1 MTEPIWVNYHKH
13 SSLSNRYTKD
23 SPLVPMDYWLELKAR
38 YGETPCIYTTVEHG
52 WAGNYF
58 KQYDDLEKFNKK
70 NDTNIKFVFGCEAYW
85 VKNRHENDRSNC
97 HIILLARNDKGRRAI
112 NKIVSIANKDGYY
125 ARPRIDLE
133 LIDMLPPD
141 DVFITTACIAFWNK
155 YDDIEEIVKNLSSKF
170 PHFYLE
176 VQPHHTDSQ
185 VEINRR
191 IVELSYKYN
200 IPIIAGCDSHVITES
215 QMEDRDELLKS
226 GGIRYEDEDGWFM
239 DYPSYDIL
247 FDRFRKQGVLTDEQ
261 IKAAIDQTNVIFD
274 FEDIILDRSLKV
286 PVVKSLRDKTQ
297 EERNKIFEKILQDEW
312 RKQRDDIN
320 QDKLAQYQQEI
331 QHDIKEIE
339 SCNMADYF
347 ILSYEI
353 MKLGQEKYGGIL
365 TPSGRGS
372 AVSMYLNKLLRLTKV
387 DKVNSPVLMYSERF
401 LTKERVID
409 SHTPPDIDN
418 NVSTREPFI
427 QAQKELVGDLGTY
440 DLLALGTL
448 KFKAAWKMYARANNV
463 DPDTANEVSKQIDKY
478 EKAKKY
484 AEENEVV
491 DIKQYIDPKYQE
503 LVDGCQK
510 YLGIYDTAKGHP
522 CFVENELIMTS
533 NGYKRIKDIVVG
545 DGVLSDDGKY
555 HRVKE
560 LFTTPNVNDIYELIS
575 YGSPAIQVTG
585 NHPFYAKKRRG
596 TPTWKTVNNLER
608 GDLIA
613 VPINQYNKLPDLGF
627 VDSSNLDFWWCIGR
641 YFGDGWR
648 SHTIRKSGRKTGQKI
663 KNVII
668 CCNKNND
675 ETNEILSHASWCLI
689 RVTEEATTN
698 KIYFKNKEL
707 YNWLEEFGDYAI
719 GKHLTGTIL
728 NLPVEQ
734 LRSFLSG
741 YFSADGHFDKITNEQ
756 TFSTINKELAL
767 GIVACINKAYNRPCS
782 LIKSRNDRVETIQGR
797 QVNSHAQYR
806 GEFHYEAR
814 KQDQAFYED
823 GMIWVPYRKKKKL
836 EEIQT
841 VYNFEVEDTHNYT
854 VNNLLVHN
862 CGCLCH
868 EGDIESEIG
877 VSLCKSEA
885 TGKEVLVA
893 NIESGT
899 IDAFGYLKQDYLI
912 VDSIGLTYDI
922 YKEAGLEP
930 FTVNQLLD
938 KIRYDEATW
947 KIYEDGYTQCVNQC
961 EQLKSTQKV
970 MRYKPKNIS
979 ELTQFVAAIRPSFQS
994 MYHTFESRQ
1003 HFDYGIKALDDLLQD
1018 EYCSSSFILY
1028 QESLMKV
1035 LGFAGFPM
1043 SETYTIIKAISKKK
1057 DYIIKDARPK
1067 FITNFAKAILDTG
1080 ETTDED
1086 KAHELAEE
1094 VWTIVENSAAY
1105 GFNCVSGD
1113 TVIKKPSSN
1122 GSYIPT
1128 ISEMYRIRHDA
1139 KYARE
1144 TGHKSLHDKYM
1155 REGYGYGLSMK
1166 NGRIYKNRI
1175 VEIYKQPEAETY
1187 LITTRMGRTIK
1198 ATANHKFPTED
1209 GIKMVSELTVG
1220 DKLYAIGKYSYN
1232 ENGIETVIDEIIS
1245 IEYNGVETVYDVEM
1259 SGDVE
1264 HNFVTSEGLVTC
1276 NSAHAYCMA
1285 IDSVTIAYLKAHYPL
1300 EFYKCVL
1307 QRFTDKGEKDKVA
1320 LIKQEMLKRGF
1331 KLKDIQFG
1339 DDNRQFNIDR
1349 ENNCIIQTMVS
1360 IKDMPKSAPQAL
1372 YELGQKGIK
1381 TRSQLYQGLIDD
1393 NRINAKA
1400 IDILFKLD
1408 YFKAFANPNRL
1419 LAEFEVYKKY
1429 INSKELSKSSFDD
1442 DTIQVVR
1449 ECCGKE
1455 TEKKFK
1461 EIDNKKL
1468 IGALIKKMQ
1477 IKQADIIQKIKWQSE
1492 FLGYCTLTNP
1502 GQNINDW
1509 VVLNVDV
1516 NAYGTAFL
1524 SLYNICYGAEKT
1536 YKVDKKWW
1544 GKCSC
1549 KQGDAIRAL
1558 LCEKPKYKKGPDGKP
1573 VKTGEMETVIKCFEI
1588 IGD

>member
-23 SPLVPMDYWLELKAR
+23 SPLIPMDYWLELKAR

-133 LIDMLPPD
+133 LIDMLPPN

-170 PHFYLE
+170 PYFYLE
-176 VQPHHTDSQ
+176 VQPQHTDSQ

-239 DYPSYDIL
+239 DYPSYDVL

-261 IKAAIDQTNVIFD
+261 IKAAINQTNVIFD

-286 PVVKSLRDKTQ
+286 PVVKSLKDKTQ

-522 CFVENELIMTS
+522 CATIAF
-533 NGYKRIKDIVVG
+533 DG
-545 DGVLSDDGKY
+545 DV
-555 HRVKE
+555 
-560 LFTTPNVNDIYELIS
+560 
-575 YGSPAIQVTG
+575 
-585 NHPFYAKKRRG
+585 
-596 TPTWKTVNNLER
+596 
-608 GDLIA
+608 
-613 VPINQYNKLPDLGF
+613 
-627 VDSSNLDFWWCIGR
+627 
-641 YFGDGWR
+641 
-648 SHTIRKSGRKTGQKI
+648 
-663 KNVII
+663 
-668 CCNKNND
+668 
-675 ETNEILSHASWCLI
+675 
-689 RVTEEATTN
+689 
-698 KIYFKNKEL
+698 
-707 YNWLEEFGDYAI
+707 
-719 GKHLTGTIL
+719 
-728 NLPVEQ
+728 
-734 LRSFLSG
+734 
-741 YFSADGHFDKITNEQ
+741 
-756 TFSTINKELAL
+756 
-767 GIVACINKAYNRPCS
+767 
-782 LIKSRNDRVETIQGR
+782 
-797 QVNSHAQYR
+797 
-806 GEFHYEAR
+806 
-814 KQDQAFYED
+814 
-823 GMIWVPYRKKKKL
+823 
-836 EEIQT
+836 
-841 VYNFEVEDTHNYT
+841 
-854 VNNLLVHN
+854 
-862 CGCLCH
+862 
-868 EGDIESEIG
+868 ESEIG
-877 VSLCKSEA
+877 ITLCKSEA
-885 TGKEVLVA
+885 TGKEVLTA
-893 NIESGT
+893 CIESGT

-922 YKEAGLEP
+922 YREAGLEP

-1057 DYIIKDARPK
+1057 DYVIKEAKPK
-1067 FITNFAKAILDTG
+1067 FVKNFAQAILDTG
-1080 ETTDED
+1080 ETDDEL
-1086 KAHELAEE
+1086 KANKLAET
-1094 VWTIVENSAAY
+1094 VWTIIENSAAY
-1105 GFNCVSGD
+1105 GF
-1113 TVIKKPSSN
+1113 
-1122 GSYIPT
+1122 
-1128 ISEMYRIRHDA
+1128 
-1139 KYARE
+1139 
-1144 TGHKSLHDKYM
+1144 
-1155 REGYGYGLSMK
+1155 
-1166 NGRIYKNRI
+1166 
-1175 VEIYKQPEAETY
+1175 
-1187 LITTRMGRTIK
+1187 
-1198 ATANHKFPTED
+1198 
-1209 GIKMVSELTVG
+1209 
-1220 DKLYAIGKYSYN
+1220 
-1232 ENGIETVIDEIIS
+1232 
-1245 IEYNGVETVYDVEM
+1245 
-1259 SGDVE
+1259 
-1264 HNFVTSEGLVTC
+1264 

-1393 NRINAKA
+1393 SRINAKA

-1461 EIDNKKL
+1461 EIDNKRL

-1502 GQNINDW
+1502 RQNINDW
-1509 VVLNVDV
+1509 VVLGVDV

-1544 GKCSC
+1544 AKCSC
-1549 KQGDAIRAL
+1549 KQGDAIKAL
-1558 LCEKPKYKKGPDGKP
+1558 LCEKPKYKKGPDSKP
-1573 VKTGEMETVIKCFEI
+1573 VKIGEMETVIKCFEI